1 MATIGF
7 IGGGNMAASLI
18 GGLIKSG
25 YTAADM
31 IVIDPSD
38 TVRETLSKKFNIRVN
53 TDINAADN
61 CEIIVLA
68 VKPQVLKTVCQQL
81 ASIQIRDS
89 LIVSIAAGVRS
100 TDINHWLIQ
109 GQATTEQAIVRC
121 MPNTPAL
128 LQCGVSG
135 LFANDS
141 VSDNQKQQAE
151 NILQAVGLVVWV
163 DKEEQIDAVTAV
175 SGSGPAYF
183 FLLMEAMKNAGEELG
198 LPANVAQQLVLQTAL
213 GAAKMATESNLT
225 PEELRKNVTSTGGT
239 TEQAILSFQ
248 SANFSTIV
256 LNALEAANSRSIS
269 LANELGSK

>member
-31 IVIDPSD
+31 IVIDPND
-38 TVRETLSKKFNIRVN
+38 AVRETLSKKFNIRVN

-213 GAAKMATESNLT
+213 GAAKMATESDLT
-225 PEELRKNVTSTGGT
+225 PEELRKNVTSKGGT